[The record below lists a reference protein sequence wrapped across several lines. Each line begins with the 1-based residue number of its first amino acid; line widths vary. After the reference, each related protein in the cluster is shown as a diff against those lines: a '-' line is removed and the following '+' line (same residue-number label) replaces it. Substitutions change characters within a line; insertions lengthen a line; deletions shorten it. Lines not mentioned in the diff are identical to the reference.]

1 MLNCHL
7 TKIESTCVY
16 HNATWKVC
24 RYAIHALVGLY
35 QKSYSFAALTRSI
48 SDTTNSCVNTRRK
61 HFPLSI
67 QYVFKI

>member
-7 TKIESTCVY
+7 AKIESTCVY

-24 RYAIHALVGLY
+24 RYAIHALVGLN

-48 SDTTNSCVNTRRK
+48 SDTTTRA
-61 HFPLSI
+61 
-67 QYVFKI
+67 